1 MRFVHSLMHSIF
13 LLEKCSVVMS
23 HHDYLGLGEY
33 SGNPS
38 RVAVMRQLWLTTFC
52 VCGRMLNL
60 TRLPRGNAV
69 AEFHAKAKTG
79 NCVFV
84 VAQHAIY
91 KIYEMYGI
99 P

>member
-38 RVAVMRQLWLTTFC
+38 RVAVNMRQLWLTTFC

-60 TRLPRGNAV
+60 TPLQSFMQKQKQG
-69 AEFHAKAKTG
+69 T
-79 NCVFV
+79 VFV
-84 VAQHAIY
+84 VAQRAIY
-91 KIYEMYGI
+91 KMYEMYGI

>member
-1 MRFVHSLMHSIF
+1 
-13 LLEKCSVVMS
+13 MS

-79 NCVFV
+79 NCVCCGAACNLQNV
-84 VAQHAIY
+84 
-91 KIYEMYGI
+91 
-99 P
+99 

>member
-1 MRFVHSLMHSIF
+1 MVNAP
-13 LLEKCSVVMS
+13 VMA
-23 HHDYLGLGEY
+23 HHILCMWSYVEFD
-33 SGNPS
+33 
-38 RVAVMRQLWLTTFC
+38 
-52 VCGRMLNL
+52 
-60 TRLPRGNAV
+60 AV